1 MYFCI
6 MIWLRAYGCQGV
18 ECGGLNRN
26 DPHRLIYLNAFFTGE
41 WCYLTR
47 IRKYGIVGGSMSLG
61 LGFGISIAQAR
72 PSVSL
77 FLFPVD
83 PDVEFSAPSPV
94 WIGGTGEQCLWGTSE

>member
-1 MYFCI
+1 
-6 MIWLRAYGCQGV
+6 
-18 ECGGLNRN
+18 
-26 DPHRLIYLNAFFTGE
+26 
-41 WCYLTR
+41 
-47 IRKYGIVGGSMSLG
+47 MSLG

-94 WIGGTGEQCLWGTSE
+94 WIGGTGEQCLWGTSEYGISNWETSSENSSVIEMTGLVYIAGVMDFQEKGQGEYAPSLHMQT